1 MKWMSESRWRTL
13 AIVLLSVAGGIGAI
27 FVLQQIMSELP
38 FDYDIYMQG
47 ARMIR
52 AGADP
57 YAVLPFWYPFP
68 IVLFTIVP
76 WSFLPDPFVWAFATI
91 PLGLLHLRYGRRT
104 VLLWVFFPLLINVA
118 HAQAEGWLVLPLI
131 WLLEDAPF
139 KASFGIIALMFKPAY
154 ALLLAPYRI
163 IGWVRGRRWREL
175 ACLGGLTVITF
186 GGAFLV
192 NPGWPLQWWS
202 AILRRSDNTELFE
215 RNMTIWAFTNRGGLW
230 WVPLALLLAALV
242 LLAIPLIRSKEGRA
256 AILLGSSLFIFP
268 NGLNPVSSMM
278 VMPLAKSTP
287 EILTLVGVSWV
298 VAGLEVVI
306 GGFGGL
312 YLVIVLVALALTA
325 RRLVTAVVTR

>member
-1 MKWMSESRWRTL
+1 MSESRWRTL

-57 YAVLPFWYPFP
+57 YAVLPFWYPLP

-76 WSFLPDPFVWAFATI
+76 WSFLPDQFVWAFATI

-118 HAQAEGWLVLPLI
+118 YAQAEGWLVLPLI
-131 WLLEDAPF
+131 WLMEDAPF
-139 KASFGIIALMFKPAY
+139 KASVGIIALMFKPAY
-154 ALLLAPYRI
+154 VILLAPYRV
-163 IGWVRGRRWREL
+163 IGWVRAGRWREL
-175 ACLGGLTVITF
+175 VCLGVLTVITF
-186 GGAFLV
+186 GAAFLV
-192 NPGWPLQWWS
+192 DPAWPLHWWS
-202 AILRRSDNTELFE
+202 AILRRGDSPGLVE

-278 VMPLAKSTP
+278 VMPLAKSRS
-287 EILTLVGVSWV
+287 EIMILVALSWMI
-298 VAGLEVVI
+298 AGLEIMI

-312 YLVIVLVALALTA
+312 YLVIVLAALALTA
-325 RRLVTAVVTR
+325 RRQLLPERVTR